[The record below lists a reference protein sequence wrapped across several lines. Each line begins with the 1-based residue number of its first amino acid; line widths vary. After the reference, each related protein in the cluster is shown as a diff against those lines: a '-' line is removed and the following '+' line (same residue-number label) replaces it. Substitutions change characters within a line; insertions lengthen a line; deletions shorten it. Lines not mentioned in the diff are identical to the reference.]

1 MMTKWVVDPDHSV
14 AAFSIRH
21 MMIANVRGQFNKI
34 TGIIYYDPSN
44 ISGSSVEITIDVA
57 SLVTGIGKR
66 DEHLRSSDFFD
77 SEKYPLITFKSTK
90 TEAAGKNRAK
100 VSGNLTIHGI
110 TLSATFDVEV
120 SGPVKDPLGGGMS
133 MGFTT
138 AAAINREEFDIKWNE
153 QMENGGVMAA
163 QEVYITIDIEADLAE

>member
-1 MMTKWVVDPDHSV
+1 MTKWVVDPDHSV

-34 TGIIYYDPSN
+34 TGIIYFDPSD
-44 ISGSSVEITIDVA
+44 IAGSSVEITIDVA
-57 SLVTGIGKR
+57 SIVTGIKKR
-66 DEHLRSSDFFD
+66 DEHLRSADFFD
-77 SEKYPLITFKSTK
+77 VENYPFITFKSTK
-90 TEAAGKNRAK
+90 VRPVDEKHAK
-100 VSGNLTIHGI
+100 ITGNLTIHGI
-110 TLSATFDVEV
+110 TRPMSFDVEV

-138 AAAINREEFDIKWNE
+138 AAAIDREEFDIKWNE

-163 QEVYITIDIEADLAE
+163 GKVYITIDIEADLAE